1 MLKAVFENGTV
12 NVVPQSRPVPA
23 PGEALV
29 RVVMAGICN
38 TDVELHKGYYGFSG
52 TPGHEFTG
60 VVEAAPDAPELIG
73 RRVTADIN
81 IAPNPD
87 SRRGASGPGA
97 DIAQSRAPA
106 LLPARQAGH
115 RHAPGRTVLGILGKD
130 GAFASFLTIPLE
142 NLRFIPDG
150 LPDEKAVF
158 AEPLAAALEVAQQ
171 VLVKATDRVLVLG
184 DGKLGILAALGLRLW
199 NPGIVLAGRHPEKLA
214 IAAAQGV
221 TTALS
226 RDVTGPFDLIIEAT
240 GRAEGIG
247 QALDRVR
254 PEGTIVLKTTVA
266 GNASINLSRV
276 VVDEITLL
284 GSRCGDIDLAL
295 DHLARGLVDPS
306 GLVEAVYPMERF
318 PEAFERAMKP
328 GARKVLLRMDG

>member
-1 MLKAVFENGTV
+1 MPRVLFENGTIG
-12 NVVPQSRPVPA
+12 VVPQAKPVPA

-38 TDVELHKGYYGFSG
+38 TDVELFKGYYGFTG

-60 VVEAAPDAPELIG
+60 VVEAAPDAPVLIG
-73 RRVTADIN
+73 KRVTADIN
-81 IAPNPD
+81 IAPPARASEPAPGGPD
-87 SRRGASGPGA
+87 AQSGP
-97 DIAQSRAPA
+97 SA
-106 LLPARQAGH
+106 LPPARRTDH
-115 RHAPGRTVLGILGKD
+115 RHTPGRTVLGILGKE
-130 GAFASFLTIPLE
+130 GAFASYLTIPQE

-158 AEPLAAALEVAQQ
+158 AEPLAAALEAAQQ
-171 VLVKATDRVLVLG
+171 ALIKATDRVLVLG
-184 DGKLGILAALGLRLW
+184 DGKLGVLAALGLRLW

-221 TTALS
+221 RTALS
-226 RDVTGPFDLIIEAT
+226 KEVSGPFDLIVEAT

-247 QALDRVR
+247 QALDLIR

-266 GNASINLSRV
+266 GQSSINLSRV

-306 GLVEAVYPMERF
+306 GLVEAIYPLERF
-318 PEAFERAMKP
+318 PEAFERAMRP
-328 GARKVLLRMDG
+328 GARKVLIRMDG